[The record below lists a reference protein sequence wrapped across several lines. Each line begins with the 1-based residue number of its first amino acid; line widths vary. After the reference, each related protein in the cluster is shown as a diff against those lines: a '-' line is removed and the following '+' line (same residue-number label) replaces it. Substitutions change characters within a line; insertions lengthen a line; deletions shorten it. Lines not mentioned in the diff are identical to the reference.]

1 MSKLEESLCLSVHV
15 PQKFLQIYSRPG
27 ALDHTMILR
36 VEGQDITLQGR
47 PIGST
52 QSFDR
57 EGSVPMQTCARLS
70 HMTP

>member
-1 MSKLEESLCLSVHV
+1 MC
-15 PQKFLQIYSRPG
+15 PQKFLQIYSRAG

-47 PIGST
+47 SIASMKGAVLVLYA
-52 QSFDR
+52 SFAW
-57 EGSVPMQTCARLS
+57 GFS